1 MATLLDSHS
10 SSFSI
15 LESTFELNFV
25 QGFQANYG
33 ESIIQKVGVFNI
45 FKFLANYMVLKMI
58 VSMWGYN

>member
-33 ESIIQKVGVFNI
+33 ESIIQKVGVYEPI
-45 FKFLANYMVLKMI
+45 
-58 VSMWGYN
+58 